1 MSHQFE
7 EQLDELKNRMLFMG
21 SLVELAIH
29 LSVQAMCDR
38 DEQPAM
44 RVLSEIEPQVND
56 LHLELDDR
64 ALQLLS
70 LRQPLAADLR
80 FITSTMKIN
89 SDLERIGNQAC
100 TWDTMGCHG
109 ITWAS
114 ISCPGTHPHPG
125 PPDLN
130 VH

>member
-1 MSHQFE
+1 MSHASE

-21 SLVELAIH
+21 SLVEHAIH
-29 LSVQAMCDR
+29 LSIHAMCER

-89 SDLERIGNQAC
+89 SDLERIGDQVVNIAQRAL
-100 TWDTMGCHG
+100 
-109 ITWAS
+109 S
-114 ISCPGTHPHPG
+114 IVSQPELKPLVDIPLMA
-125 PPDLN
+125 DI
-130 VH
+130 V